1 MKKGRKEARE
11 GRKGKEEWREGTKE
25 GKGKYSLILC
35 CAVLAGNSCS
45 IL

>member
-25 GKGKYSLILC
+25 GKGKY
-35 CAVLAGNSCS
+35 
-45 IL
+45 